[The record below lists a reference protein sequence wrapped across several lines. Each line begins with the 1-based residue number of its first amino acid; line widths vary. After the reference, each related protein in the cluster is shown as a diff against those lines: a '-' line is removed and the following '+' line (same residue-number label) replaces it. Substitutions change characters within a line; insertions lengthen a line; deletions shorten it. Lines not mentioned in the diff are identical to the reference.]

1 MGQLHKGK
9 VNKELKK
16 TAILVVAKEVK
27 MSKSVYEKMVKSAAK
42 QLAVLIDPDKQS
54 AESLSALVQQA
65 ESCRADF
72 FFVGGSLLLK
82 GSFEQTVRSIKAQSK
97 LPVVIFPGNNYQ
109 VSEAADAILLLSLI
123 SGRNPEYLIGQ
134 HVSAAADLKKSNL
147 EIIPTGYL
155 LIDGGRISTTSYI
168 TQTVPIP
175 ADKNDVAVATAL
187 AGEMLG
193 LKSIYLEAGSGAQN
207 PVSAKMIKQVKRNIT
222 TPLIVGGGIRTGEQ
236 ADEISRAG
244 ADIIVIGNILEK
256 DPEALME
263 IALGVKSVDKSRL

>member
-1 MGQLHKGK
+1 M
-9 VNKELKK
+9 N
-16 TAILVVAKEVK
+16 
-27 MSKSVYEKMVKSAAK
+27 KSVYEKMVKSATK

-65 ESCRADF
+65 ENCRADF

-82 GSFEQTVRSIKAQSK
+82 DSFEQTVRSIKAQSK
-97 LPVVIFPGNNYQ
+97 LPVVIFPGSNYQ
-109 VSEAADAILLLSLI
+109 VTEAADAILLLSLI

-134 HVSAAADLKKSNL
+134 HVAAAATLKKANI

-155 LIDGGRISTTSYI
+155 LIDGGRISTTTYI

-193 LKSIYLEAGSGAQN
+193 LKTIYLEAGSGADKT
-207 PVSAKMIKQVKRNIT
+207 VSPTMITQVKKNING
-222 TPLIVGGGIRTGEQ
+222 PLIVGGGIRSGEQ
-236 ADEISRAG
+236 AEEVSRAG
-244 ADIIVIGNILEK
+244 ADIVVIGNILEK
-256 DPEALME
+256 NPEALME
-263 IALGVKSVDKSRL
+263 IALGVKSVDKSSL